1 MHQNLINYFRAG
13 WNSVAIVDTSAIL
26 HNLRTLKALSGGED
40 LKQMAVVK
48 ANAYGHGAV
57 EVAVAVRDQ
66 VNWFGVSSVREGME
80 LRQAGIMK
88 PIMVFGTPFAESARF
103 YNEYGLTAVLSQ
115 LHHFDTL
122 IPGTPYH
129 IKFDTG
135 MGRVGFRAEQL
146 PEILNAVES
155 HKDIH
160 IGGVMTHFASA
171 EESDTRVFDDQLAL
185 FNAIRK
191 SFGSELTIHAA
202 NSAASLHQHGVGF
215 DMIRSGVAMYGFDP
229 RGNYNNALKPAME
242 WYSRL
247 AQVRFMKKS
256 EGVSYSHSFHLPED
270 GYIGVIPVGYAD
282 GLPRRLRNRLT
293 IKIGDKVY
301 SQVGNVTMDQIMVY
315 LGQDQPDASEPV
327 LLMGGTAEHSVYRWA
342 ELLETIPY
350 EVTSV
355 IGNRVKRVFC

>member
-1 MHQNLINYFRAG
+1 MHQRLIDCFKAG
-13 WNSVAIVDTSAIL
+13 WNSVAFVDTSAIL
-26 HNLRTLKALSGGED
+26 HNLHTLKALSGGGN

-57 EVAVAVRDQ
+57 DVAVSVRDH

-88 PIMVFGTPFAESARF
+88 PIMVFGTPFVESARF
-103 YNEYGLTAVLSQ
+103 YQEYGLTAVLSQ

-122 IPGTPYH
+122 IPGTTYH

-146 PEILNAVES
+146 PEVLRQIES
-155 HKDIH
+155 HSNIH
-160 IGGVMTHFASA
+160 MGGVMTHFASA
-171 EESDTRVFDDQLAL
+171 EESDTRVFDAQLAL
-185 FNAIRK
+185 FNEIRK
-191 SFGSELTIHAA
+191 SFGSEIMVHAA
-202 NSAASLHQHGVGF
+202 NSAASLHQQGVGF

-229 RGNYNNALKPAME
+229 RGNYNHALKPAME

-247 AQVRFMKKS
+247 AQVRFMRKGD
-256 EGVSYSHSFHLPED
+256 GVSYSHSFQLPED

-293 IKIGDKVY
+293 LRIGDKVY
-301 SQVGNVTMDQIMVY
+301 PQVGNVTMDQIMVY
-315 LGQDQPDASEPV
+315 LGKDQPDAYAPV

-355 IGNRVKRVFC
+355 IGNRVLRMTI